1 MQASTFDSLHPTY
14 VSMDPTSV
22 LPLGQ
27 LSISNPEFPWTNVKK
42 VKKALRQ
49 YSDLPNVKIEAIAQ
63 YVEAHLYTHLERARN
78 IREDIRLSPSETG
91 LSLFIEINKDGYAQ
105 LPLKKWGQMLGK
117 GEFRTTKTAI
127 TLTDP
132 DLPATAHATERLQDN
147 QAYSDNE
154 VLILQK
160 IALFLKTFPRA
171 KGLLRFYSVFDY
183 ETARAP
189 RFVVPTGY
197 DEEIRKTTVP
207 TKTIKRATATK
218 LYNFGNLKD
227 RLESLNLENRIKV
240 AQFLLAGLSYLH
252 WMKIFHSDIKI
263 ENVFIEW
270 DEENEC
276 VTEAVIGDF
285 GFACDLT
292 NPNDR
297 FFKNG
302 DRICRPPEL
311 KRDASVQGLPI
322 DETILAADVYAMG
335 LLLKKLF
342 YDVESSS
349 LQDLIHHMSADQL
362 TDRPTASAARKIFN
376 AIVVS

>member
-1 MQASTFDSLHPTY
+1 MQLSTFDSINPTY
-14 VSMDPTSV
+14 VLMDPTSQ
-22 LPLGQ
+22 LPFGQ
-27 LSISNPEFPWTNVKK
+27 LSISNPELPWTNAKK
-42 VKKALRQ
+42 VKKALCQ
-49 YSDLPNVKIEAIAQ
+49 HSDLPNKKIEAIVQ
-63 YVEAHLYTHLERARN
+63 YVGAHLHTHLEKARSN
-78 IREDIRLSPSETG
+78 REDIRLSPSETG
-91 LSLFIEINKDGYAQ
+91 LPLFLEINKEGYAQ

-132 DLPATAHATERLQDN
+132 DMPLTAHATERLMDN
-147 QAYSDNE
+147 ETYSDSE

-160 IALFLKTFPRA
+160 IALFLNTYPQA
-171 KGLLRFYSVFDY
+171 KGLLRFYSLFDY
-183 ETARAP
+183 ETAKSP
-189 RFVVPTGY
+189 RFVVPNGY
-197 DEEIRKTTVP
+197 DEEIRKQPLP

-227 RLESLNLENRIKV
+227 RLKSLNLENRIQV

-263 ENVFIEW
+263 ENMFIEW
-270 DEENEC
+270 DEEHEC

-302 DRICRPPEL
+302 DKICRPPEL
-311 KRDASVQGLPI
+311 KRDVPIQGMPI

-335 LLLKKLF
+335 LLLKTLF
-342 YDVESSS
+342 YDVESSP
-349 LQDLIHHMSADQL
+349 LNDLIHRMTADPL
-362 TDRPTASAARKIFN
+362 TDRPTASAARKIFK
-376 AIVVS
+376 AML